1 MVAPADS
8 AGREGAGAATR
19 NMSAKAKVQARISCY
34 VIALRAAGKPGRM
47 SGAHFRPAPR
57 VPTICR
63 ISTAC
68 FLLALQ
74 FNRRFSLS
82 ASDTRTIG
90 EYRYPLSP
98 RLAPLK
104 AILAKFDPEKPRLE
118 RHSLPGLCSPTSPE
132 QTQMSACYPI
142 QPVLVAPVNG
152 RDGA

>member
-1 MVAPADS
+1 
-8 AGREGAGAATR
+8 
-19 NMSAKAKVQARISCY
+19 MSAKAKVQARISCY
-34 VIALRAAGKPGRM
+34 VIPLRVAGKPGRM

-74 FNRRFSLS
+74 FNRRFSFS
-82 ASDTRTIG
+82 ASDTRTSG

-104 AILAKFDPEKPRLE
+104 TIPAKLD
-118 RHSLPGLCSPTSPE
+118 LPQSPSEPPPPL
-132 QTQMSACYPI
+132 QARDAPSA
-142 QPVLVAPVNG
+142 AGG
-152 RDGA
+152 RGRRG